1 MPPLAV
7 PKTAIGEQI
16 LLLVPQVPT
25 PLTPQPKI
33 LGSMP
38 LLAALEMDIEVA
50 VACISLLLFSL
61 QVFNLKSVRSCL
73 KFTLLRD

>member
-38 LLAALEMDIEVA
+38 LLAALEMDIEGLA
-50 VACISLLLFSL
+50 LLLD
-61 QVFNLKSVRSCL
+61 
-73 KFTLLRD
+73 LLPPTKPT